1 MKAKYLIVT
10 YENYGDYE
18 EHLIPIKICED
29 YTLED
34 TDDCE
39 VFEINEDGTIGDCVK
54 GYEEYSDEGFV
65 LCDYMPANEIDGT
78 VYLSD
83 IKVIDKVFCKTREEF
98 KKTKQFE
105 EWKKYFKDE
114 EDFEYYETD
123 ILNGGSFSGNYEDD
137 NEHWYVVISYHGNK
151 VSSPY

>member
-18 EHLIPIKICED
+18 EHLIPVKICED

-39 VFEINEDGTIGDCVK
+39 VFEINEDGTIGNSVK

-65 LCDYMPANEIDGT
+65 LCDFMPANGIDGDI
-78 VYLSD
+78 YFSD
-83 IKVIDKVFCKTREEF
+83 VKVIDKVTCKTREEF

-105 EWKKYFKDE
+105 EWKQYFKND
-114 EDFEYYETD
+114 EDFEHYETD
-123 ILNGGSFSGNYEDD
+123 ILHGGSFAAEYEDD
-137 NEHWYVVISYHGNK
+137 NEHWYVIAEYHGNK
-151 VSSPY
+151 VSCPY